1 MTLRIIDIETTGTD
15 PATDAIVEI
24 ASVDLLKDGTIA
36 HQHSTLVRPP
46 IPFALT
52 LSSCIGDSFCDSS
65 MG

>member
-46 IPFALT
+46 IPEPPE
-52 LSSCIGDSFCDSS
+52 
-65 MG
+65 